1 MSDTLQTSV
10 IAETPNAELQ
20 RRAREALRG
29 KWWPSVGLGV
39 IYIVL
44 TSGASSVPRIGWL
57 ISLLISGPLTLGL
70 CFYFL
75 GLARRKSL
83 QVGVLFDGFTRFSQA
98 LIAYLLMVLYIVLWS
113 LLLII
118 PGIIAALSY
127 SQTFFIL
134 ADNPTIEP
142 GEAIA
147 RSKKMMMG
155 NKWKLFVLG
164 LRFIGWFILS
174 ILTFGIGFFWL
185 LPYMQTSFAFFYED
199 IHGARSDE
207 SFSGF

>member
-1 MSDTLQTSV
+1 MPETIVSEGVRD
-10 IAETPNAELQ
+10 TPNAELQ
-20 RRAREALRG
+20 RRARNALQG
-29 KWWPSVGLGV
+29 KWWPSVGIVV
-39 IYIVL
+39 IYTVL
-44 TSGASSVPRIGWL
+44 TGGASSVPRIGWL

-75 GLARRKSL
+75 GLARGKSP
-83 QVGVLFDGFTRFSQA
+83 QIGVLFDGFTRFSQA
-98 LIAYLLMVLYIVLWS
+98 LITYLLMMLYILLWS

-134 ADNPTIEP
+134 TDNPTIEP
-142 GEAIA
+142 GEAITQ
-147 RSKKMMMG
+147 SKKMMMG
-155 NKWKLFVLG
+155 NKGKLFLLG

-174 ILTFGIGFFWL
+174 VLTLGIGFFWL

-199 IHGARSDE
+199 IRAARAAQ